1 MNFSKSAY
9 VPKALNM
16 ILSKKFLEYSNFDI
30 TPVEGKYRLSAT
42 FLILKV
48 FKGFNTNS
56 FDKHLVRYL
65 SNSFENIRV
74 TPANP
79 NYIETFVNLP
89 EFKYIWRDI
98 QCESN
103 QPVTEEEFMNKIYEA
118 YESCYENSFI
128 SSVSSI
134 AS

>member
-1 MNFSKSAY
+1 
-9 VPKALNM
+9 M

-30 TPVEGKYRLSAT
+30 TPVGDKYHIFAT

-79 NYIETFVNLP
+79 NYIETFVNQP
-89 EFKYIWRDI
+89 DFKYVWRDI

-103 QPVTEEEFMNKIYEA
+103 HPVTEEEFMNKIYEA
-118 YESCYENSFI
+118 YESLYEKSFI
-128 SSVSSI
+128 SSVSPAVS
-134 AS
+134 